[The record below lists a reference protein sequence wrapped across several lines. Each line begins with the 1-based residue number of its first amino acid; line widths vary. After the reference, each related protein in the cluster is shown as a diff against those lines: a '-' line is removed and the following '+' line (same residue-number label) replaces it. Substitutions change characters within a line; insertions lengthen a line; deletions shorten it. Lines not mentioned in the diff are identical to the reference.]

1 MRATR
6 AKRKPM
12 YVFLDSGAAL
22 QGLSDETPPLFIVYF
37 VCTPMNSL
45 ERQVGRV
52 CRDCYIPRLES

>member
-22 QGLSDETPPLFIVYF
+22 QGLSDETPPLFIVYTMK
-37 VCTPMNSL
+37 TPRRFIQTL
-45 ERQVGRV
+45 YVRR
-52 CRDCYIPRLES
+52 